1 MRCNGCRARSCINA
15 FVVLRT
21 AEQAV
26 SCHFD
31 GAHSVKSQHSRGLQP
46 RRASCRKNRTGTRA
60 GARMPTIGSK
70 PVPLA
75 PVATREREGSSRASR
90 GPTSLGM
97 WKCLGRSRSFRATPR
112 DRYISVTTVTAVS
125 RVVSQ
130 KSNFQ
135 KGSIDFEHCH
145 RPWGGAPSN
154 FPAEAVLW
162 NPLCDPLSHL
172 LTAVNSHSPVYQTM
186 WHLFGARPGGQ
197 VLPQQSTRAIDH

>member
-26 SCHFD
+26 SWHFG

-70 PVPLA
+70 AVPL
-75 PVATREREGSSRASR
+75 TRRRGRERGVLREPQGVPQALGCSGSA
-90 GPTSLGM
+90 
-97 WKCLGRSRSFRATPR
+97 WGRSRSFRATPR
-112 DRYISVTTVTAVS
+112 DRYTSVTTVTAVS

-135 KGSIDFEHCH
+135 RGRPSVLCAVGLGAAPRTTFAAG
-145 RPWGGAPSN
+145 PWGLPRYN
-154 FPAEAVLW
+154 TDFTLPY
-162 NPLCDPLSHL
+162 L
-172 LTAVNSHSPVYQTM
+172 L
-186 WHLFGARPGGQ
+186 
-197 VLPQQSTRAIDH
+197 